1 MTYNSENQF
10 RCTIVRGKS
19 YIDLDNLL
27 SVYASIIESTCP
39 CDESSFEKEFN
50 YNSDCWD
57 RAKGMEKEQLCY
69 FYIKG
74 VEGEM
79 SNPYITNIEFYNKTF
94 KSKQ

>member
-1 MTYNSENQF
+1 MKQTAVEWLLENLNSEPY
-10 RCTIVRGKS
+10 S
-19 YIDLDNLL
+19 
-27 SVYASIIESTCP
+27 E
-39 CDESSFEKEFN
+39 EEFN

-94 KSKQ
+94 KSE

>member
-1 MTYNSENQF
+1 MKQTAVEWLNREIRLNSKIKENSKGAISF
-10 RCTIVRGKS
+10 TLG
-19 YIDLDNLL
+19 L
-27 SVYASIIESTCP
+27 SKF
-39 CDESSFEKEFN
+39 DELFKQAKE
-50 YNSDCWD
+50 
-57 RAKGMEKEQLCY
+57 MEKEQLCY